1 MEGDRREAAL
11 QEYRRSLGQHKELE
25 AQVKALR
32 EQVREAK
39 RGYDKSEDDL
49 KALQSVGQVIGEVL
63 RQLDKERC
71 ACPAPPRAPRPRAPP
86 RARAPRAGARG
97 RGGRP
102 DHTPSG
108 PPPEVHGA
116 SSSPP
121 GGPSGLPP
129 TGPNPRPGPP
139 PQPRPGPVREGL
151 TPR

>member
-39 RGYDKSEDDL
+39 RGFDKSEDDL

-71 ACPAPPRAPRPRAPP
+71 AWPAAPPPGPRPPPP
-86 RARAPRAGARG
+86 RRAPRARG
-97 RGGRP
+97 RRLQTRSS
-102 DHTPSG
+102 DPSN
-108 PPPEVHGA
+108 
-116 SSSPP
+116 S
-121 GGPSGLPP
+121 L
-129 TGPNPRPGPP
+129 R
-139 PQPRPGPVREGL
+139 RR
-151 TPR
+151 RDR

>member
-71 ACPAPPRAPRPRAPP
+71 ACPAPRAPPPPRPPARP
-86 RARAPRAGARG
+86 RARAPELEGEEDGQIILPVDLLRRSTEPPPPPRAGPRASPPPVPTPAPALHPSPGRARCARG
-97 RGGRP
+97 
-102 DHTPSG
+102 
-108 PPPEVHGA
+108 
-116 SSSPP
+116 
-121 GGPSGLPP
+121 
-129 TGPNPRPGPP
+129 
-139 PQPRPGPVREGL
+139 
-151 TPR
+151 